1 CAREFEN
8 CSGIYCSPW
17 FDVW

>member
-1 CAREFEN
+1 CVREFEN
-8 CSGIYCSPW
+8 CRGLYCSPW

>member
-1 CAREFEN
+1 CVREFEN
-8 CSGIYCSPW
+8 CSGLYCSPW

>member
-8 CSGIYCSPW
+8 CSVIYCSPW